1 MRDENIATWTQDFL
15 EALPRLENAVTRCP
29 AITTV
34 LSERGIW
41 YGNSTAKSVSAITNP
56 ELDPEVDQHSKTIA
70 SVYLPVLSD
79 NGQTALLVESR
90 SWAPLA
96 GLGLIVKIERQANGE
111 WLPTRWQ
118 MILVP

>member
-29 AITTV
+29 AITKD

-41 YGNSTAKSVSAITNP
+41 YGNSAAKSVSAITNP

-90 SWAPLA
+90 SWAPQA